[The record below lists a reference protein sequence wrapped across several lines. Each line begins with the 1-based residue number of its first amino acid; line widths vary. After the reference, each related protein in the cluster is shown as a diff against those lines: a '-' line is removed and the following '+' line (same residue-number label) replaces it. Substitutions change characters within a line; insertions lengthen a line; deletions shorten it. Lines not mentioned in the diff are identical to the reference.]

1 MRPALPPPPRIL
13 LLDAAAW
20 AAWSLACGL
29 LTWALPVRLFER
41 DGFVPRLRGF
51 EAGGRCYERRLVI
64 QRWKERL
71 PEAGAFFPGGFSKRH
86 LPSRN
91 RAELQRFCAET
102 RRAELTHWLI
112 PAAWPAF
119 YLWNSP
125 PLATAMGVY
134 AVGANLPCLVVQ
146 RYNRARL
153 LRLLARPAGEPDA
166 RDTCPPGNTRC
177 ARR

>member
-1 MRPALPPPPRIL
+1 MLTATAAHRALPVRPALPRPPRIV

-29 LTWALPVRLFER
+29 LTWALPVRFFER
-41 DGFVPRLRGF
+41 DGFLTRLRGF
-51 EAGGRCYERRLVI
+51 EADGRCYERLSIR
-64 QRWKERL
+64 RWKDRL
-71 PEAGAFFPGGFSKRH
+71 PEGGAVLPGGFSKRR
-86 LPSRN
+86 LPSRD
-91 RAELQRFCAET
+91 RAVLERFCAET

-119 YLWNSP
+119 YLWNSR

-134 AVGANLPCLVVQ
+134 AVGANLPCLLVQ

-153 LRLLARPAGEPDA
+153 LRLLAHPEDGA
-166 RDTCPPGNTRC
+166 
-177 ARR
+177 